1 MYQSTR
7 LYVPDIHELEYYLD
21 PDEDHGLD
29 REGIKLLFSYA
40 MDVWPTDNEVSS
52 TVCTEYWNL
61 GSFGSSLGCELSYCK
76 GNDVVFVLFE
86 KYFDK
91 GNEGINIFIRCAL
104 IRHTFL
110 LSLHSSI
117 IVLTSKSNNYGRD

>member
-91 GNEGINIFIRCAL
+91 GNEGINIFIKNLREQYKKRYSC
-104 IRHTFL
+104 L
-110 LSLHSSI
+110 L
-117 IVLTSKSNNYGRD
+117 